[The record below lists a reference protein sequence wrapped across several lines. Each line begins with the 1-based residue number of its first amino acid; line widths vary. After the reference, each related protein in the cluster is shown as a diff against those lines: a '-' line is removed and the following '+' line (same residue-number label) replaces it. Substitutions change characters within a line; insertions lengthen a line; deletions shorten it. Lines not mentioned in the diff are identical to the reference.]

1 MELRFFP
8 INVFRET
15 PKVKFFDAGIDR
27 SNGSNGS
34 SGSIITSLGSA
45 ADGSYSFCGATSS
58 CPTIS
63 AILFCI
69 ATAPTSYLLCIS
81 LS

>member
-34 SGSIITSLGSA
+34 DVVIHSGEAISPPDDLKDEKYYVHNHQKSQHRKLQ
-45 ADGSYSFCGATSS
+45 ADFLKTVKED
-58 CPTIS
+58 
-63 AILFCI
+63 
-69 ATAPTSYLLCIS
+69 
-81 LS
+81 